1 MVPIRA
7 LSPWSTSWPWC
18 WSSRGL
24 SRSTEDP
31 CSFFFNSAESFQPLN
46 TQLGLMS
53 SIIIEH
59 NVAVNQPRV
68 VWLGA
73 MTGAAAGPIYIVP
86 GEGKQYDTV
95 MFLKLSG
102 MDLHLGKVWFMSDL
116 LQVCQDDSLC
126 RAGYD
131 YLRVR

>member
-1 MVPIRA
+1 
-7 LSPWSTSWPWC
+7 
-18 WSSRGL
+18 
-24 SRSTEDP
+24 
-31 CSFFFNSAESFQPLN
+31 
-46 TQLGLMS
+46 MS

-86 GEGKQYDTV
+86 NEGKQYDTV